1 MSHKIT
7 LDGSTYE
14 IDEITKELKAKLDA
28 LEFTTNKLL
37 ELNNMRALMQRA
49 KNSYMKSLK
58 TEIMSMKSG
67 LNLGDD

>member
-14 IDEITKELKAKLDA
+14 VDEITKELKTKLDA
-28 LEFTTNKLL
+28 LEFTTKKLQ

-58 TEIMSMKSG
+58 TEIMSAKSG
-67 LNLGDD
+67 LILGDD

>member
-1 MSHKIT
+1 MSHKIK

-14 IDEITKELKAKLDA
+14 IDEITEELKAKLDA
-28 LEFTTNKLL
+28 LEFTTKKLL

>member
-7 LDGSTYE
+7 LDGNTYE